1 MPKSEEKKGRGWKGY
16 RPSRELIVLWLVGLL
31 VIGGYTAVEWM
42 LLDGSSELAGLGLPL
57 DDSWIH
63 LQFARN
69 LRLGDGLTYNPGE
82 AVTGTTAPLW
92 TALLSLLY
100 WLPGSTGTD
109 AGSVTLALVAAKLL
123 GVGLYLASIAVLLRL
138 ARRLGMGAG
147 AALLSAGLFLA
158 TPWMVWSALSA
169 MEIPLFVLL
178 SLLGV
183 DRHLRERAEPELP
196 TRALPLFAL
205 AALARPEGLLLLLL
219 AVVDRLL
226 VWRLDQGPGAPE
238 EVPEAE
244 ASLALHAPPW
254 RKVLTGAALAG
265 LILLPVGLWFWH
277 LSGSPLPTTFG
288 AKTLAGR
295 GWSLDAGYLYTVL
308 GIFLRPQPIVT
319 LLAGGGA
326 LVLLRRLGSR
336 DGGQDVGLLP
346 VLWPLCLPLAYS
358 LLSPAGGAPLVG
370 NFGRYFFPLFP
381 FVILL
386 GVLALES
393 VADRLR
399 SLQIGRWHLPLRGVL
414 LALVLLPTVSNL
426 VQGAGRYAQNV
437 ANVQDSNVR
446 LGLWVREHLP
456 PEAVVAVPD
465 IGAVKYLAPNRV
477 VDLWGLIH
485 PELQHDLRAAVSER
499 DPAGEAGMRRFL
511 ARHRPDFLVAYP
523 RWYPQIQQDRT
534 LLRPILELTIPGNIT
549 MTQDRM
555 TVYVTAWNDVRAGVA
570 EP

>member
-1 MPKSEEKKGRGWKGY
+1 MPKQEEKKGQGWRRY
-16 RPSRELIVLWLVGLL
+16 RPAGVLIALWLAGLL
-31 VIGGYTAVEWM
+31 VTGGYVTVEWM
-42 LLDGSSELAGLGLPL
+42 LLEGTADTAGLGLPL

-123 GVGLYLASIAVLLRL
+123 GVGLYLASIAALLRL
-138 ARRLGMGAG
+138 ARRLGMGTG

-178 SLLGV
+178 SLLAV
-183 DRHLRERAEPELP
+183 DRHLRERADPDLP
-196 TRALPLFAL
+196 PRALPLFAL

-226 VWRLDQGPGAPE
+226 VWRRE
-238 EVPEAE
+238 SSEVDDPA
-244 ASLALHAPPW
+244 LALCAAPW
-254 RKVLTGAALAG
+254 RKVAIGAALAG

-326 LVLLRRLGSR
+326 LILLRRLGSR
-336 DGGQDVGLLP
+336 EGGQDVGLLP

-386 GVLALES
+386 GVLALET

-399 SLQIGRWHLPLRGVL
+399 SLQVGRWHLPLRGVL

-446 LGLWVREHLP
+446 LGLWLREHLP

-485 PELQHDLRAAVSER
+485 PELQHDLHAAVSER

-523 RWYPQIQQDRT
+523 RWYPHIQEDRT

-555 TVYVTAWNDVRAGVA
+555 TVYVTAWNDVRLGVA
-570 EP
+570 VP